1 MEEFRLKE
9 RRVCPGT
16 DCRVQTLDCRP
27 HRALVDGIWLS
38 CSMLVEASKHAYALL
53 TSRQVRTLAMV
64 AMVAMVATF
73 SRQPKEQKAEAGAT
87 VGAKGA
93 KSAKMAG
100 TTQARCA
107 TPFCRST

>member
-1 MEEFRLKE
+1 MPGYRLQSLDSRLSTPPRFGGRNLVVMLDA
-9 RRVCPGT
+9 RRSIKACLCFTYLKAGT
-16 DCRVQTLDCRP
+16 V
-27 HRALVDGIWLS
+27 
-38 CSMLVEASKHAYALL
+38 
-53 TSRQVRTLAMV
+53 AMV